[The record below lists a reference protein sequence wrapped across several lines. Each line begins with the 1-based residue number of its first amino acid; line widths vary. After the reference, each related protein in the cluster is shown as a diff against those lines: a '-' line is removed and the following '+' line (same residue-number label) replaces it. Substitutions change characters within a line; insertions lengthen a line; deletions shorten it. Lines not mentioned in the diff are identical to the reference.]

1 MTPKKKSDPSRLLKI
16 QIRKDIRDMYDKI
29 SRIDRGELESKFKGS
44 HPNQADFIHRV
55 VNE

>member
-29 SRIDRGELESKFKGS
+29 SRIDRGELESKFRGS